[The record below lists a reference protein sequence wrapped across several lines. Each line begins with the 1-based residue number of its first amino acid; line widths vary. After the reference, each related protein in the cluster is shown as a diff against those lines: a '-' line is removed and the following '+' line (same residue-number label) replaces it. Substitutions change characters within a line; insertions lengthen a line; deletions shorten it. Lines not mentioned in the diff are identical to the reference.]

1 MNKVHKGI
9 GDRLSTFIQW
19 MTGFVGGIVAGF
31 VYDWRLTLVML
42 GATPF
47 MMASIA
53 FLDWVSG
60 IGHTAWFMKAAGLWQ
75 N

>member
-1 MNKVHKGI
+1 MNKIHKGI

-19 MTGFVGGIVAGF
+19 ITGFVGDIVAGF
-31 VYDWRLTLVML
+31 VCDWRLTLVMI

-47 MMASIA
+47 IIAAIA

-60 IGHTAWFMKAAGLWQ
+60 M
-75 N
+75 

>member
-1 MNKVHKGI
+1 
-9 GDRLSTFIQW
+9 
-19 MTGFVGGIVAGF
+19 MTGFVGGIIAGF

-60 IGHTAWFMKAAGLWQ
+60 TEHTAWFINTAGVQQ